1 MRKWFG
7 SKTIWGGVGLIA
19 LGIYHLTQGEL
30 SEGARN
36 VLEGLTAVGIRHGVW
51 KLRGG

>member
-1 MRKWFG
+1 MKWLG

-19 LGIYHLTQGEL
+19 LGIYHLTQGDV

-36 VLEGLTAVGIRHGVW
+36 VLVGLASVGFRHGIW
-51 KLRGG
+51 KAS